1 MFDIVEPFPLLSQT
15 QARGWRAMV
24 QKEGRLQAIVCA
36 GWTACDG
43 CREAA
48 TGEMNHHGASR
59 APVMLGPRVT
69 LPVSS

>member
-24 QKEGRLQAIVCA
+24 QKEGRLQAIICA
-36 GWTACDG
+36 GSIACDDSG
-43 CREAA
+43 HALI
-48 TGEMNHHGASR
+48 GQMNHPDAPR
-59 APVMLGPRVT
+59 APVAVMPRVT